1 MSEEAT
7 SKVDRRVFLKYTVSG
22 VIGLIVG
29 GVAGYLAAPKAA
41 PVGVVTETVTET
53 ITKTIRETVTET
65 VTQTVSPPPKAIFGK
80 TEVRLGV
87 IAPLATRQGKVQENA
102 AKLAAEEIN
111 AAGGILGLPVKIFVG
126 DTKLDP
132 DTAVSEFRR
141 LVTVEEVVGMTG
153 GFSSGVMFHMM
164 EAMAELKVP
173 FIGDA
178 SSPGHNAKVHDEYDK
193 YKYWFRNQNN
203 GATFAFDTGDLLDL
217 LDEKG
222 VDISSI
228 YIIRDEHI
236 WTDDVMKYLQ
246 PELEKRG
253 VTIAKDVKIPRG
265 YSEYEPL
272 ILEAARMGVQ
282 VISPMIAIAGTGD
295 ILCKKWAELKQPVL
309 IAGNDISALDLDF
322 HEKTGGAAEGYI
334 FLAHGGVVITAPPTD
349 LCKHFIESYKAKY
362 GYPPEAHQGYGAYDA
377 IYLFKIVMETAYREG
392 KNPFDPDVFVE
403 IMERFNEHN
412 PVILTRRLA
421 WYPHGE
427 ERKFDHDVVWGDD
440 FVRNWV
446 SQWQGGK
453 QYIIYG
459 KLKNAEMIFPP
470 WWPK

>member
-1 MSEEAT
+1 MSGESE
-7 SKVDRRVFLKYTVSG
+7 SKVDRREFLKYAVSG
-22 VIGLIVG
+22 VVGLVVG
-29 GVAGYLAAPKAA
+29 GVAGYLAAPKPA
-41 PVGVVTETVTET
+41 PAGVVTETVTQT
-53 ITKTIRETVTET
+53 TTKTVTHT
-65 VTQTVSPPPKAIFGK
+65 VTQTVSPSPSPIFGK

-87 IAPLATRQGKVQENA
+87 LAPLATRQGKVQENA
-102 AKLAAEEIN
+102 AKLAADEIN
-111 AAGGILGLPVKIFVG
+111 AAGGILGLPVKICVG

-141 LVTVEEVVGMTG
+141 LVTVEKVVGMTG

-193 YKYWFRNQNN
+193 YKYWFRNQTN
-203 GATFAFDTGDLLDL
+203 GATFAFDTGDMLDF
-217 LDEKG
+217 LDAKG
-222 VDISSI
+222 IDVSSI

-236 WTDDVMKYLQ
+236 WTDAVMKYLQ
-246 PELEKRG
+246 PELDKRG
-253 VTIAKDVKIPRG
+253 ITIAKDVKIPRG

-295 ILCKKWAELKQPVL
+295 ILAKKWAELQQPVL
-309 IAGNDISALDLDF
+309 IAGNDISACDLGF
-322 HEKTGGAAEGYI
+322 YEKTGGAAEGYI

-349 LCKHFIESYKAKY
+349 LCKHFIDAYTAKY
-362 GYPPEAHQGYGAYDA
+362 GHPPEAHQGYGAYDA

-403 IMERFNEHN
+403 IMERFTPEN

-427 ERKFDHDVVWGDD
+427 PRKFDHDVVWGDD
-440 FVRNWV
+440 YCRNWI
-446 SQWQGGK
+446 SQWQKGK
-453 QYIIYG
+453 QYVCLLYTSPSPRDRG
-459 KLKNAEMIFPP
+459 
-470 WWPK
+470 